1 MPYLNVK
8 RNISF
13 FAILVI
19 DIFFICDII
28 RSMKYFIRNHDLQ
41 IFQNLFY
48 DTETYKLLSPIETQ
62 NYTIIQVAESRYN
75 QAFSIKKHRQLCDLE
90 ITFSHLNGLLSYTG
104 DKSDRVDKDHAHVM
118 FKGETHAVEGRRS
131 HFQTLAINFK
141 AGPCLALLD
150 AVVFKAKESRTFYMP
165 NIETC
170 FADIINEF
178 RFSDATFS
186 ELKLDSLITSVLVNF
201 ARIDDEKTFEQ
212 ILSYDETLTEIKR
225 YLDAHFLRIMS
236 LEQLSKMFGYTYSY
250 ISREFKKAYGLTPK
264 AYITQKKTE
273 YACVMLKNGVKLDE
287 IAETLGYASS
297 FNFSRAFKFQTGISP
312 SKYRKQ

>member
-1 MPYLNVK
+1 
-8 RNISF
+8 
-13 FAILVI
+13 
-19 DIFFICDII
+19 
-28 RSMKYFIRNHDLQ
+28 MKYIIRNHDSH

-62 NYTIIQVAESRYN
+62 NYTIIQVAESRYS

-90 ITFSHLNGLLSYTG
+90 ITFSHLNGLLTFA
-104 DKSDRVDKDHAHVM
+104 DNLSDRIDKHHAHVT
-118 FKGETHAVEGRRS
+118 FKGETHAVEGKRRA

-141 AGPCLALLD
+141 TGHCLALLD
-150 AVVFKAKESRTFYMP
+150 AIISKAKERRTFYMP
-165 NIETC
+165 NIESC

-178 RFSDATFS
+178 RFSGTTFS
-186 ELKLDSLITSVLVNF
+186 DLNLDSLITSILVKL

-236 LEQLSKMFGYTYSY
+236 LEQLSKVFGYTYSY
-250 ISREFKKAYGLTPK
+250 ISREFKKVHGLTPK

-273 YACVMLKNGVKLDE
+273 YACTMLKNGVTLEE

-297 FNFSRAFKFQTGISP
+297 FNFSRAFKSKTGISP